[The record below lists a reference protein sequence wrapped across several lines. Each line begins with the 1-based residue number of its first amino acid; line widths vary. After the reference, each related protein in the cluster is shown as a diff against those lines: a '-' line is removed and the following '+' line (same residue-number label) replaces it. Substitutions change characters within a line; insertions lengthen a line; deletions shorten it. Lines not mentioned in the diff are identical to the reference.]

1 MCCGL
6 VHYRTMR
13 LVEYVWELNQ
23 LPDELILVNCSTS
36 PSAEGPDFV
45 DNERRLVVVI

>member
-1 MCCGL
+1 
-6 VHYRTMR
+6 MR

-23 LPDELILVNCSTS
+23 LSDEEILTNCSTS

-45 DNERRLVVVI
+45 DNSRRLVILEASIGS